1 MRERGGI
8 CPKCGEIYAY
18 LEKRTVGSNTYYY
31 AVHID
36 GQGKERKKRKCYL
49 GPKNYIY
56 CKARNT
62 EIGKEQ
68 LAQILPLFISQL
80 EKAKEDP
87 EILNELGLDLAT
99 LGKLAGKLLRLVN
112 TLKRKNK

>member
-1 MRERGGI
+1 MREKGGI
-8 CPKCGEIYAY
+8 CPKCGEIYTY
-18 LEKRTVGSNTYYY
+18 LEKRTMGSNTYYY

-56 CKARNT
+56 CKTRNT

-68 LAQILPLFISQL
+68 LTQILPLIISQL
-80 EKAKEDP
+80 ERAKEDP
-87 EILNELGLDLAT
+87 SILAGLGLDIET
-99 LGKLAGKLLRLVN
+99 IGKLAGKLLRLVN
-112 TLKRKNK
+112 TLKRKSR